1 MFRPLFALTS
11 LISLS
16 ALNSTP
22 TLASTSVS
30 GSVGVEQRYF
40 FQSESSQTQQ
50 LNQFLGRD
58 TSSYQTSATF
68 DLEISTDWNNGK
80 DQFVFQPFVRLDEQD
95 RERTHADIRQLL
107 WTHIE
112 SNWELSAGIGI
123 VFWGVTESQHLVDI
137 INQTDLVENID
148 GEDKLGQPLIR
159 YSYFSDYGAIDAFL
173 LPGFRTRTFSGEDSR
188 LNGGIVVDN
197 DNENFESDAEQ
208 GHLDFALRYSHT
220 IGDWSVGLSWFNG
233 TSREADLT
241 RFFDPS
247 TFTTTPF
254 YPQIDQFG
262 ADIQITTGAWLLKL
276 EAIQRNHDDDFL
288 EDFAATTFG
297 AEYTFVGVFG
307 SVYDIGALA
316 EYSWD
321 ERGLDGT
328 SAFQNDVFLGARLAF
343 NDINESALLLGFSND
358 LDNSD
363 SQTVFIEA
371 STRINQSITSEIE
384 LRYVTSDSPED
395 LLFTLSDDSFIQVN
409 FEYHF

>member
-137 INQTDLVENID
+137 INQTDLVE
-148 GEDKLGQPLIR
+148 K
-159 YSYFSDYGAIDAFL
+159 
-173 LPGFRTRTFSGEDSR
+173 
-188 LNGGIVVDN
+188 
-197 DNENFESDAEQ
+197 
-208 GHLDFALRYSHT
+208 
-220 IGDWSVGLSWFNG
+220 
-233 TSREADLT
+233 
-241 RFFDPS
+241 RFFYQAFVLAHS
-247 TFTTTPF
+247 AVKT
-254 YPQIDQFG
+254 
-262 ADIQITTGAWLLKL
+262 AD
-276 EAIQRNHDDDFL
+276 
-288 EDFAATTFG
+288 
-297 AEYTFVGVFG
+297 
-307 SVYDIGALA
+307 
-316 EYSWD
+316 
-321 ERGLDGT
+321 
-328 SAFQNDVFLGARLAF
+328 
-343 NDINESALLLGFSND
+343 
-358 LDNSD
+358 
-363 SQTVFIEA
+363 
-371 STRINQSITSEIE
+371 
-384 LRYVTSDSPED
+384 
-395 LLFTLSDDSFIQVN
+395 
-409 FEYHF
+409 

>member
-1 MFRPLFALTS
+1 MFRTLLAFSS
-11 LISLS
+11 LVSL
-16 ALNSTP
+16 TP

-30 GSVGVEQRYF
+30 GSVGFEQRYF
-40 FQSESSQTQQ
+40 FQSESSNTQQ
-50 LNQFLGRD
+50 TNQFLGRD
-58 TSSYQTSATF
+58 SSSYQTSATF
-68 DLEISTDWNNGK
+68 DLEISTDWNKGK
-80 DQFVFQPFVRLDEQD
+80 DQFVFQPYLRLDAQD
-95 RERTHADIRQLL
+95 DERSHADIRQLL
-107 WTHIE
+107 WTHLE

-197 DNENFESDAEQ
+197 DNEVYESDAEQ

-241 RFFDPS
+241 RFFDP
-247 TFTTTPF
+247 TTLTTTPF

-262 ADIQITTGAWLLKL
+262 ADIQITTDSWLIKL
-276 EAIQRNHDDDFL
+276 EAIQRNHSDPFL

-321 ERGLDGT
+321 ERGLEGT
-328 SAFQNDVFLGARLAF
+328 SAFQNDLFLGARLAF

-358 LDNSD
+358 LDNTD
-363 SQTVFIEA
+363 SRTVFIEA
-371 STRINQSITSEIE
+371 STRLNQSITSEIE
-384 LRYVTSDSPED
+384 LRYFESDSPED
-395 LLFTLSDDSFIQVN
+395 LLFTISDDSFVQVN